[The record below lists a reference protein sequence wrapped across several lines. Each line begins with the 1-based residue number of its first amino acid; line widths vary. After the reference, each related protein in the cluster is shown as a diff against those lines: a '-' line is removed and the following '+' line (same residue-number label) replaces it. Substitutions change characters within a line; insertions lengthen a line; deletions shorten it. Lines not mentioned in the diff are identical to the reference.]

1 MEEENVL
8 ALKNIV
14 LCVIVEKKPCESEAG
29 R

>member
-14 LCVIVEKKPCESEAG
+14 LCVIVKKKPCEGEAG
-29 R
+29 G